1 MINKPKDLK
10 KSYESF
16 CDKCITSHNQLNNL
30 CLSSIHKNVH
40 YICNKCL
47 KFPYIKFCK
56 DIKHIRLTCSCF
68 NNKKILIEELFKTN
82 SIASSLS
89 IFLSKTNLNI
99 NIENELICKDH
110 NKNFK
115 VFQNIF

>member
-56 DIKHIRLTCSCF
+56 DLKHLRLTCSCF
-68 NNKKILIEELFKTN
+68 NNKKILI
-82 SIASSLS
+82 
-89 IFLSKTNLNI
+89 
-99 NIENELICKDH
+99 KDYY
-110 NKNFK
+110 KNF
-115 VFQNIF
+115 F